1 METITNDDNLQ
12 YQLNSKLINIKDLF
26 KFNNFNKSKALDIV
40 GNNFSIDRK
49 KGLVKFKLK
58 DIEFDTFLSGIN
70 YKLMDKNKTGK
81 FYSYK
86 HLEKLLTK
94 YEYKNPVYFRKD
106 SKNINPLINIRDIK
120 DFQFLLEISIHES
133 TDCIDSIKKT
143 YIELKS
149 IYNKEISEEEKIY
162 INELSPNFKK
172 YFIKTNID
180 FGNKQIPIFFS
191 PKRNNII
198 SEILNFIDKNNKQ
211 KIYALCGP
219 FGIGKSFTS
228 LLIQKILFY
237 ENYPTLYIN
246 LSSNGNIND
255 LKNMII
261 KELFFL
267 IFDKEKYINE
277 SKAIFNT
284 IVYNL
289 WEIIILIDEF
299 CDQNKIEYLLI
310 LDQYQQLM
318 DEKKQINSLK
328 VKKIFL
334 LSSINDTDVK
344 FNLITHIKKE
354 DIPLFQYNY
363 IISIFQGLEK
373 DILESL
379 KINDDNIINILKL
392 FNYLPVCFFL
402 LEYSYNWKLLDFINH
417 QFIAILKKL
426 SNFFHQSNINIISF
440 LYSKGQLN
448 ATDTPTKKSIT
459 IKYFLDNINDIPLK
473 YIVYELV
480 EHDGVYLSYAFNYMK
495 YPLECQLNYFNSM
508 ILFKSNQ
515 NEFLKGGKFEYIIE
529 YKMILDGTLFDIDA
543 FIKVNE
549 IAKMEL
555 VDEYKYI
562 NIKDIQNKSSIFV
575 FQANYYG
582 KDFDFA
588 ILKPQDQVLILLQ
601 AKYRISE
608 NNIKPKHYYSNKKN
622 NENIIKIINKNFN
635 ISITKIYLLYISS
648 WEYNQPEYT
657 FKILKSNKLNCVFY
671 NITEDYFTFNYSNV
685 LNKLEIS
692 SSFEIYPKSQNYTE
706 HFYIK
711 SKRIDQMTS
720 SFIKEEQDNFIKS
733 LVQPEVD
740 NTFLKNEY
748 EEFLKYLKTKN
759 ISISLI
765 AHIGPFVSEYLKNF
779 LLFPKLYYDYYLL
792 FFSITDNKSIDYSKN
807 IILVYEESYLMNY
820 YNIFSNKNMKSEDFK
835 KKYKNLYYTI
845 GYWKKDKTMNLR
857 EE

>member
-277 SKAIFNT
+277 SKEIFNK
-284 IVYNL
+284 IVYNI

-334 LSSINDTDVK
+334 L
-344 FNLITHIKKE
+344 
-354 DIPLFQYNY
+354 
-363 IISIFQGLEK
+363 
-373 DILESL
+373 
-379 KINDDNIINILKL
+379 
-392 FNYLPVCFFL
+392 
-402 LEYSYNWKLLDFINH
+402 
-417 QFIAILKKL
+417 
-426 SNFFHQSNINIISF
+426 
-440 LYSKGQLN
+440 
-448 ATDTPTKKSIT
+448 
-459 IKYFLDNINDIPLK
+459 
-473 YIVYELV
+473 
-480 EHDGVYLSYAFNYMK
+480 
-495 YPLECQLNYFNSM
+495 
-508 ILFKSNQ
+508 
-515 NEFLKGGKFEYIIE
+515 
-529 YKMILDGTLFDIDA
+529 
-543 FIKVNE
+543 
-549 IAKMEL
+549 
-555 VDEYKYI
+555 
-562 NIKDIQNKSSIFV
+562 
-575 FQANYYG
+575 
-582 KDFDFA
+582 
-588 ILKPQDQVLILLQ
+588 
-601 AKYRISE
+601 
-608 NNIKPKHYYSNKKN
+608 
-622 NENIIKIINKNFN
+622 
-635 ISITKIYLLYISS
+635 
-648 WEYNQPEYT
+648 
-657 FKILKSNKLNCVFY
+657 
-671 NITEDYFTFNYSNV
+671 
-685 LNKLEIS
+685 
-692 SSFEIYPKSQNYTE
+692 
-706 HFYIK
+706 
-711 SKRIDQMTS
+711 
-720 SFIKEEQDNFIKS
+720 
-733 LVQPEVD
+733 
-740 NTFLKNEY
+740 
-748 EEFLKYLKTKN
+748 
-759 ISISLI
+759 
-765 AHIGPFVSEYLKNF
+765 
-779 LLFPKLYYDYYLL
+779 
-792 FFSITDNKSIDYSKN
+792 
-807 IILVYEESYLMNY
+807 
-820 YNIFSNKNMKSEDFK
+820 
-835 KKYKNLYYTI
+835 
-845 GYWKKDKTMNLR
+845 
-857 EE
+857 